1 MFYKK
6 STFSERSWKSMENPG
21 KWPDFGQICRSKY
34 VSTLCGEYVN
44 SGHIC
49 PGFQSCPRNIV
60 LKYFDC
66 PGF

>member
-1 MFYKK
+1 MFTK
-6 STFSERSWKSMENPG
+6 SLHFPKRLGNQAESPG
-21 KWPDFGQICRSKY
+21 KWPDFGQICRPEY
-34 VSTLCGEYVN
+34 VLTSCGKYVN

-49 PGFQSCPRNIV
+49 PGSQSCPGNIV